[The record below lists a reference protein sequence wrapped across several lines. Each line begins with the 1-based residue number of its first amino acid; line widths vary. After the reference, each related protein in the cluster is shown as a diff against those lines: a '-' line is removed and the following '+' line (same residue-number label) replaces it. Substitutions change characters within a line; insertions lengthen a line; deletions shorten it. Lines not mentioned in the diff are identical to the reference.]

1 MAFPRSVFTL
11 LRSATLLSTFLAL
24 VPAGG
29 QGEHHERGYKAPPPT
44 ATVKVTVEKA
54 TSGKPLPNASV
65 IFRAVRNDEEPSNLE
80 MKTDP
85 DGNASLDLLE
95 VGSHVTVQVIAYGYA
110 TYASSF
116 DLLSGGK
123 EVLIK
128 MQRPR
133 AQISVYG
140 ESVDRPAEVAP
151 GVQERPQ
158 SPGKSPAPVAPAAA
172 TPVAPAAAPAIP
184 TTPKNTL
191 PAPAPETS
199 APPSSPSPQGTPP
212 PPQGSIR

>member
-1 MAFPRSVFTL
+1 MAFLGSVFPF
-11 LRSATLLSTFLAL
+11 LRRATLLSTFLAL
-24 VPAGG
+24 APAGG

-54 TSGKPLPNASV
+54 TNGKPLPNASV
-65 IFRAVRNDEEPSNLE
+65 IFRAVRNEEEPSNLE

-116 DLLSGGK
+116 DLVSGGT
-123 EVLIK
+123 EVVIK

-140 ESVDRPAEVAP
+140 ESEDRPAEVSP

-158 SPGKSPAPVAPAAA
+158 SPGKTPAPVAPATA
-172 TPVAPAAAPAIP
+172 TPVAPTAAPAIP
-184 TTPKNTL
+184 MTPNTP
-191 PAPAPETS
+191 PASAPETS
-199 APPSSPSPQGTPP
+199 APPSSPSPQGTPQP
-212 PPQGSIR
+212 LQGSIR